1 MTAQPESLLLVL
13 NSGSSSLKAG
23 VFTRDPDA
31 ALLGERAIFTAEV
44 IGVGQGSGTMTARD
58 GAGRELSR
66 DTHTLANQSEALDA
80 IARLL
85 SEQQEGPLVPSGI
98 GHRIVHGGAKLQDHV
113 KLNATT
119 LDTLR
124 GSVHFAPLHL
134 PASIQLAEQ
143 AATLFPDAPQ
153 AACFDTVFHRNMPE
167 VAKRLAIPKRYAE
180 AGIHRYGF
188 HGLSYESIVA
198 QLRAKP
204 GALPE
209 RVIAAHLGSGS
220 SLCAMLRGTS
230 VDTTMSFTPCS
241 GIPMATRTGD
251 MDPGVLLFL
260 ARNESLSLD
269 ALEKLVNH
277 ESGLAGIADGVGD
290 MQKLE
295 AARNE
300 ARAEVRSPAQEEAA
314 LAFSIF
320 ATAVAKATASL
331 IVSLGGLD
339 LLVFT
344 GGIGQHSATLRKEV
358 LLLLAAYGLRL
369 DEDANA
375 VHAGTIS
382 ALGSKA
388 EVRILPAEEDVVIAQ
403 RSRQLLSLF

>member
-23 VFTRDPDA
+23 VFTRDPNA
-31 ALLGERAIFTAEV
+31 ALLEERAIFTAEAS
-44 IGVGQGSGTMTARD
+44 GVGQSSGTMTARD

-85 SEQQEGPLVPSGI
+85 SEQSLPMVPSGI

-113 KLNATT
+113 KLDATT

-124 GSVHFAPLHL
+124 ASIHFAPLHL

-143 AATLFPDAPQ
+143 AATLFPDVPQ

-167 VAKRLAIPKRYAE
+167 VAKRLAIPKRYAD
-180 AGIHRYGF
+180 AGVHRYGF

-198 QLRAKP
+198 QLRAGP

-209 RVIAAHLGSGS
+209 RVVAAHLGSGS
-220 SLCAMLRGTS
+220 SLCAILRGTS

-300 ARAEVRSPAQEEAA
+300 ARAEARSPTQEEAA

-320 ATAVAKATASL
+320 ATAVAKAIAGL

-344 GGIGQHSATLRKEV
+344 GGIGQHSAALRQEV
-358 LLLLAAYGLRL
+358 LLLLAPYGIRL

-375 VHAGTIS
+375 AHAGTIS
-382 ALGSKA
+382 EQRSKA
-388 EVRILPAEEDVVIAQ
+388 EVRILPAEEDVVIAR